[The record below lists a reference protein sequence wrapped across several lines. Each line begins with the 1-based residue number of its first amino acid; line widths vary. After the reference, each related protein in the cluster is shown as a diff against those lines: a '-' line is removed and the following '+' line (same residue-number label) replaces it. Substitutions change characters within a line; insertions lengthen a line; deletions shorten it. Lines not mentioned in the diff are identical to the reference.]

1 MYAVF
6 RLSGFQYRVEK
17 GTVLEVPF
25 QNGKEG
31 SKITIKDVLL
41 IGDGEK
47 SLIGT
52 PLVDGAKIEAKVVEH
67 LKSDKTT
74 VFKMKRRTK
83 YRRIQGH
90 RQDITKIQIDKISA
104 PAKK

>member
-6 RLSGFQYRVEK
+6 RLSGFQYRVEN

-25 QNGKEG
+25 QDSKEG
-31 SKITIKDVLL
+31 SKITISDVLL
-41 IGDGEK
+41 VGDGEK
-47 SLIGT
+47 SVIGT
-52 PLVDGAKIEAKVVEH
+52 PLVDGAQVEAKVLEH
-67 LKSDKTT
+67 FKSDKTL

-90 RQDITKIQIDKISA
+90 RQDITKIQINKITA